1 MASHICPD
9 RCASASPTSRAK
21 PNVNYG
27 LWVIIIDGKKCNTQV
42 GELIMR
48 EAVHASGD
56 DFCEPKI
63 TLKKKKNQFINRGHF
78 EEE

>member
-1 MASHICPD
+1 MV
-9 RCASASPTSRAK
+9 R
-21 PNVNYG
+21 NVT
-27 LWVIIIDGKKCNTQV
+27 LRW

-63 TLKKKKNQFINRGHF
+63 TLKKKKTVYKYI
-78 EEE
+78 